1 MDTVFKFI
9 SPDSSKSP
17 LNMALKAV
25 HVTQVPNL
33 DQVPDDLNHSN
44 NAPPAFNIYPPMFH
58 NNSSH
63 HFMIMGHRGTG
74 MNLLQSPD
82 PRMKS
87 LKENSILA
95 FNAAGKFNLDFIE
108 FDVQVTKDDCPIIFH
123 DSFIFTEEK
132 GVVIEKRVTN
142 LKLDEFLSYGPQR
155 EPDKVGKPLF
165 RKTKDGRIFE
175 WKVEKDDHLCTLEEV
190 FQNVNH
196 SMGFNIEFK
205 FDDNIVYKEDDLV
218 HVIQVVLRV
227 VFNYAKDRSII
238 FSSFQPDAALLI
250 RKLQTTYPV
259 FFLTNGGSE
268 IYTDIRR
275 NSLDEAMKLCLAGGL
290 NGIVSEVRAILR
302 NPGVIRRIED
312 SKLSL
317 ISYGQ
322 LNNVQEVVYAQ
333 LLMGVGGVIVDL
345 VQDITEAVANFGKTV
360 KEENVVKEDEDDE
373 IKCSQYQLSNLM
385 KLIPGLIQP

>member
-1 MDTVFKFI
+1 
-9 SPDSSKSP
+9 
-17 LNMALKAV
+17 
-25 HVTQVPNL
+25 
-33 DQVPDDLNHSN
+33 
-44 NAPPAFNIYPPMFH
+44 
-58 NNSSH
+58 
-63 HFMIMGHRGTG
+63 
-74 MNLLQSPD
+74 
-82 PRMKS
+82 MK
-87 LKENSILA
+87 NVG
-95 FNAAGKFNLDFIE
+95 FCDH
-108 FDVQVTKDDCPIIFH
+108 VTKDDCPIIFH
-123 DSFIFTEEK
+123 DNFIFTEEK
-132 GVVIEKRVTN
+132 GVVIEKRVTDLN
-142 LKLDEFLSYGPQR
+142 LDEFLSYGLQR
-155 EPDKVGKPLF
+155 EPDKAGKPLF

-205 FDDNIVYKEDDLV
+205 FDDNIVYKEDELV
-218 HVIQVVLRV
+218 HAIQVVLRV

-275 NSLDEAMKLCLAGGL
+275 NSLDEAIKLCLAGGL

-322 LNNVQEVVYAQ
+322 L
-333 LLMGVGGVIVDL
+333 
-345 VQDITEAVANFGKTV
+345 K
-360 KEENVVKEDEDDE
+360 
-373 IKCSQYQLSNLM
+373 
-385 KLIPGLIQP
+385 